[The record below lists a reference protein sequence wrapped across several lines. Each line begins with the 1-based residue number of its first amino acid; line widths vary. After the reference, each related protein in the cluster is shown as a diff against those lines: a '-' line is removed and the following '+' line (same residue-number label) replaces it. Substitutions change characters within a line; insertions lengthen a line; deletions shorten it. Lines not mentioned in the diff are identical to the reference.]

1 MGQGVSLW
9 TVRDIGRDERGQS
22 TVELVVVLPV
32 AILIAVI
39 VVNALTFFGLCAS
52 FDQVVRQSVC
62 TYGAAPDAGRG
73 TAGVCAQV
81 KQAAEEA
88 LGKEVSVE
96 VAVRAEGSFPGLTR
110 YRARLSYRPSLFGLS
125 LRNSLFGIA
134 LPPLVHEVDMV
145 VDGYRPGILF

>member
-32 AILIAVI
+32 AILVAVI

-88 LGKEVSVE
+88 LGKEASVE
-96 VAVRAEGSFPGLTR
+96 VVRAEGSFPGLTR

-125 LRNSLFGIA
+125 LRSSLFGRA